1 MPRLLLALLAAL
13 LIAPALRA
21 QDVAG
26 EFDYY
31 VLSLSWSPN
40 WCALEGDARGS
51 PQCDESGDFGW
62 VLHGLWPQYARGW
75 PEHCR
80 SRYSEPTRGQT
91 AQMADIMG
99 TSGLAWYQW
108 NKHGSCSGLSP
119 ADFYAL
125 AREAYGRVTR
135 PAVFTQLS
143 RPVTLPAA
151 VVEQAFLRDNPG
163 LARDQITVTC
173 RSGYIQEVRLCLT
186 RDLAFRRCGDD
197 VIRDCTLEGARLD
210 PLR

>member
-1 MPRLLLALLAAL
+1 MRVFLLFILCLCAVPAA
-13 LIAPALRA
+13 A
-21 QDVAG
+21 QSHRSGD
-26 EFDYY
+26 FDYY
-31 VLSLSWSPN
+31 VLSLSWQPT
-40 WCALEGDARGS
+40 WCALEGDARGDAAC
-51 PQCDESGDFGW
+51 QNATDHGW
-62 VLHGLWPQYARGW
+62 LLHGLWPQYARGW

-197 VIRDCTLEGARLD
+197 VIRDCTLEDARLD